1 MATPQITNPAL
12 APKRAVA
19 RVEPTLPPAARRT
32 FARWM
37 DGMLP
42 YFLLV
47 PSALFLVIF
56 FAVPMVQALILSIR
70 SPEGVWTTKYL
81 ESMVR
86 DVNFTDALRNTFL
99 IILFAVPLQ
108 FVFAIAMGLLIQAKL
123 KASGLFLYFWTI
135 PLAVSDLAAGL
146 VWLAIF
152 GDRGFLNSVLRTTG
166 IMPIAY
172 SWLSYESYGTLL
184 MAVVIAELW
193 RATSIVMVIVVAGLQ
208 LIPPDYLEAAEV
220 FGASRWQ
227 RIRHVMLPMIRPS
240 LQVALILR
248 TILAFQVFAV
258 VIALAGRA
266 MPVLASEAYTRYGEL
281 NPNGAAAY
289 ALLILTFSLITTGLY
304 LRALRTSEEETG
316 R

>member
-1 MATPQITNPAL
+1 MATPQITSDAL
-12 APKRAVA
+12 APTMLA
-19 RVEPTLPPAARRT
+19 PPAAPQTMARRMEG
-32 FARWM
+32 A
-37 DGMLP
+37 LP
-42 YFLLV
+42 YILLL
-47 PSALFLVIF
+47 PSALFLLIF
-56 FAVPMVQALILSIR
+56 FAYPMVQALILSVR
-70 SPEGVWTTKYL
+70 TPEGVWTTRYL
-81 ESMVR
+81 ETMVR

-99 IILFAVPLQ
+99 IILLAVPLQ
-108 FVFAIAMGLLIQAKL
+108 FIFAVAMGLLIQAKL
-123 KASGLFLYFWTI
+123 RASGLFLYFWTI

-152 GDRGFLNSVLRTTG
+152 SDRGFLNSVLRTTG
-166 IMPIAY
+166 INPIAY
-172 SWLSYESYGTLL
+172 SWLSFENQGTLL
-184 MAVVIAELW
+184 MAIVIAELW

-220 FGASRWQ
+220 FGATRWQ

-266 MPVLASEAYTRYGEL
+266 MPVLASEAYSRYGEL

-289 ALLILTFSLITTGLY
+289 ALLIMILSLVTTTLY
-304 LRALRTSEEETG
+304 LRTLRTSEEEMG

>member
-1 MATPQITNPAL
+1 MATPPITSDAFASTAL
-12 APKRAVA
+12 APPAAPR
-19 RVEPTLPPAARRT
+19 TAARRMEG
-32 FARWM
+32 A
-37 DGMLP
+37 LP
-42 YFLLV
+42 YLLLL
-47 PSALFLVIF
+47 PSALFLLIF
-56 FAVPMVQALILSIR
+56 FAYPMVQALILSVR
-70 SPEGVWTTKYL
+70 TPEGAWTTQYL
-81 ESMVR
+81 ERMVR

-99 IILFAVPLQ
+99 IILLAVPLQ
-108 FVFAIAMGLLIQAKL
+108 FIFAIAMGLLIQARL
-123 KASGLFLYFWTI
+123 RASGLFLYFWTI

-152 GDRGFLNSVLRTTG
+152 SDRGFLNSVLRTTG
-166 IMPIAY
+166 INPIAY
-172 SWLSYESYGTLL
+172 SWLSFENQGTLL
-184 MAVVIAELW
+184 MAIVIAELW

-266 MPVLASEAYTRYGEL
+266 MPVLASEAYSRYGEL

-289 ALLILTFSLITTGLY
+289 ALLILIFSLVTTTLY
-304 LRALRTSEEETG
+304 LRTLRTSEEEMG

>member
-1 MATPQITNPAL
+1 MATSQMTTDALTPTNVMA
-12 APKRAVA
+12 
-19 RVEPTLPPAARRT
+19 PPASRPT
-32 FARWM
+32 FARRM
-37 DGMLP
+37 EGALP
-42 YFLLV
+42 YLLLV
-47 PSALFLVIF
+47 PSALFLLIF
-56 FAVPMVQALILSIR
+56 FAWPMVQALILSIR
-70 SPEGVWTTKYL
+70 SPEGIWTTQYL
-81 ESMVR
+81 NNMVR

-108 FVFAIAMGLLIQAKL
+108 FVFAVAMGLLIQTKL
-123 KASGLFLYFWTI
+123 KGSSLFLYFWTI

-146 VWLAIF
+146 AWLAIF
-152 GDRGFLNSVLRTTG
+152 SDRGFLNSILRTTG
-166 IMPIAY
+166 IMPIAF
-172 SWLSYESYGTLL
+172 SWLSYENFGTLL
-184 MAVVIAELW
+184 MAVVIAEVW
-193 RATSIVMVIVVAGLQ
+193 RATAIVMVIVVAGLQ

-227 RIRHVMLPMIRPS
+227 RIWKVQLPMIRPS

-266 MPVLASEAYTRYGEL
+266 MPTLASEAYSRYGEL

-289 ALLILTFSLITTGLY
+289 ALLILIFSLLTTGLY
-304 LRALRTSEEETG
+304 LRALRTKEEEMG

>member
-1 MATPQITNPAL
+1 MATPQMTNNAL
-12 APKRAVA
+12 ASKPTIAA
-19 RVEPTLPPAARRT
+19 LDPTLPPAARQT
-32 FARWM
+32 VARRM
-37 DGMLP
+37 DSTLP
-42 YFLLV
+42 YLLLL
-47 PSALFLVIF
+47 PSAIFLVIF
-56 FAVPMVQALILSIR
+56 FAVPMVQALILSVR
-70 SPEGVWTTKYL
+70 SPDGVWTLKYL
-81 ESMVR
+81 DTMVH

-99 IILFAVPLQ
+99 IILVAVPLQ
-108 FVFAIAMGLLIQAKL
+108 FVFAIAMGLLLQAKL
-123 KASGLFLYFWTI
+123 RASSLFLYFWTI

-166 IMPIAY
+166 IMPLAF
-172 SWLSYESYGTLL
+172 SWLSYENYGTLL

-227 RIRHVMLPMIRPS
+227 RIWHVMLPMIRPS

-266 MPVLASEAYTRYGEL
+266 MPVLASEAYSRYGEL

-289 ALLILTFSLITTGLY
+289 ALLILTFSLLTTGLY
-304 LRALRTSEEETG
+304 LRALRTTEEEAG

>member
-1 MATPQITNPAL
+1 MATPQMTGDAL
-12 APKRAVA
+12 ASPLSAPVSNRSF
-19 RVEPTLPPAARRT
+19 ARRIES
-32 FARWM
+32 A
-37 DGMLP
+37 LP
-42 YFLLV
+42 YLLLV
-47 PSALFLVIF
+47 PSVVFLVIF
-56 FAVPMVQALILSIR
+56 FAVPMVQALILSVR
-70 SPEGVWTTKYL
+70 SPEGVWTTQYL
-81 ESMVR
+81 ERMVR

-99 IILFAVPLQ
+99 IILIAVPLQ
-108 FVFAIAMGLLIQAKL
+108 FVFAVAMGLLIQAKL
-123 KASGLFLYFWTI
+123 RGSSLFLYFWTI

-146 VWLAIF
+146 AWLAIF
-152 GDRGFLNSVLRTTG
+152 SDRGFLNSVLRTTG

-172 SWLSYESYGTLL
+172 SWLSFESYGTLL

-208 LIPPDYLEAAEV
+208 LIPPDYLEAAQV

-258 VIALAGRA
+258 VIALAGRS

-289 ALLILTFSLITTGLY
+289 ALLILIFSLVTTGLY
-304 LRALRTSEEETG
+304 LRALQTREEEMG

>member
-1 MATPQITNPAL
+1 MATPEITRDAF
-12 APKRAVA
+12 ASAMSGVD
-19 RVEPTLPPAARRT
+19 PTPPPATNQT
-32 FARWM
+32 FARRFQSA
-37 DGMLP
+37 LP
-42 YFLLV
+42 YLLLL

-56 FAVPMVQALILSIR
+56 FAWPMVQALILSVR
-70 SPEGVWTTKYL
+70 TPEGVWTTQYL
-81 ESMVR
+81 ERMVR

-99 IILFAVPLQ
+99 IIVIAVPLQ
-108 FVFAIAMGLLIQAKL
+108 FVFAVAMGLLIQAKL
-123 KASGLFLYFWTI
+123 RGSGLFLYFWTI

-152 GDRGFLNSVLRTTG
+152 SDRGFLNSVLRTTG
-166 IMPIAY
+166 IMPLAF
-172 SWLSYESYGTLL
+172 SWLSYEHLGTLV
-184 MAVVIAELW
+184 MAVVIAEMW

-227 RIRHVMLPMIRPS
+227 RIWHVMLPMIRPS

-258 VIALAGRA
+258 VIALAGRSL
-266 MPVLASEAYTRYGEL
+266 PVLASEAYNRFGEL

-289 ALLILTFSLITTGLY
+289 ALVILILSLVTTGVY
-304 LRALRTSEEETG
+304 LRALQTREEEMG